1 MRTRNLGRKEIL
13 IRPLF
18 VFLLRLTAASIFV
31 IYGRTYFAK
40 WPWLQASITL
50 SLLTCLWPFALRG
63 RKNPEIVESV
73 VYGLG
78 SICVE
83 IFLVYP
89 GARRLELAADPRLF
103 VLIFTLGM
111 IHGLAL
117 NLIWRWKDADTVP
130 GRNAV
135 DGKGFLRF

>member
-1 MRTRNLGRKEIL
+1 MSGTGDLGHKRNSITW
-13 IRPLF
+13 PLV
-18 VFLLRLTAASIFV
+18 VFLALIALTAVTIFV
-31 IYGRTYFAK
+31 IYGRSYFAK

-50 SLLTCLWPFALRG
+50 SLLTCLWPFAIR
-63 RKNPEIVESV
+63 RKKDPEMVESV

-89 GARRLELAADPRLF
+89 GVRRLELAADPRLF

-111 IHGLAL
+111 IHGVGI
-117 NLIWRWKDADTVP
+117 NLIWRWNSRIRIQDTD
-130 GRNAV
+130 RSQN
-135 DGKGFLRF
+135 

>member
-1 MRTRNLGRKEIL
+1 MSGPGDSGHKGNPI
-13 IRPLF
+13 IRPLI
-18 VFLLRLTAASIFV
+18 VFLILVALTAASIFV

-63 RKNPEIVESV
+63 RKNPETVESV

-89 GARRLELAADPRLF
+89 GVRRLELAADPRLF
-103 VLIFTLGM
+103 VLIFTLGI
-111 IHGLAL
+111 IHGTGI
-117 NLIWRWKDADTVP
+117 NLIWRWNSGIHVQR
-130 GRNAV
+130 GS
-135 DGKGFLRF
+135 